1 MEQFQRIWRA
11 LGSPSIL
18 LMAMGMACF
27 ILVLVFIGL
36 SVLSSGGESGP
47 PPPANTIIP
56 GPTSTVYSPTATPTR
71 VPTATSNLPVAPLPG
86 MIGIGVS
93 VQITGT
99 EGSGLNI
106 RTEPGLGTEVRFVAL
121 DSEVFEVRDGP
132 QVVDEITWWLLVTPL
147 DEERSGWAAA
157 NYLSLVLPEE

>member
-56 GPTSTVYSPTATPTR
+56 GPTSTDYSPTATPTR

-106 RTEPGLGTEVRFVAL
+106 RTEQGLGTEVRFVAL
-121 DSEVFEVRDGP
+121 DSVVFEVRD
-132 QVVDEITWWLLVTPL
+132 
-147 DEERSGWAAA
+147 
-157 NYLSLVLPEE
+157 